1 MNTVHSL
8 EHQHTLKIEKSKTD
22 AKYVGGYIANNLK
35 LKDLISLNCWQSK
48 YSKDIRGCSHITSAG
63 RVREEMI

>member
-8 EHQHTLKIEKSKTD
+8 GQHTLKIEKSKTD
-22 AKYVGGYIANNLK
+22 AKYVVSYIANNLK

-48 YSKDIRGCSHITSAG
+48 YSKDIRKLTN
-63 RVREEMI
+63 